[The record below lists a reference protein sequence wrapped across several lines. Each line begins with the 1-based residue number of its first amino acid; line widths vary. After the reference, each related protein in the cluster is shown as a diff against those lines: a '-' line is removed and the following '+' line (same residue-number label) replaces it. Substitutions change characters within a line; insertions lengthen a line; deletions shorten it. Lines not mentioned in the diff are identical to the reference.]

1 MEDSIVLDTRRHQEF
16 NERFEIRLN
25 QQTKEHD
32 RLQGDYRILTEE
44 IQQKQRILHE
54 LQTKSQQ
61 HLQLERDIELTREEY
76 YQLKDELDQFAY
88 TLRFSIE
95 EELKIYEALLN
106 SVERKLIVQSNDYRP
121 LKNQMMKTTES
132 NSYEIA
138 QSMLGLNEIQCS
150 LNAKRSVEW
159 EEKYLQRRF
168 RITRRYLGK
177 MSNEIH
183 SESID

>member
-1 MEDSIVLDTRRHQEF
+1 MKDSFILDTRRHQEY
-16 NERFEIRLN
+16 NQRFEIRFN

-44 IQQKQRILHE
+44 IQQKQRIRNE
-54 LQTKSQQ
+54 LQTKAQQ
-61 HLQLERDIELTREEY
+61 HLRLERDTELTREEY
-76 YQLKDELDQFAY
+76 YQLKDQLDQLTY

-121 LKNQMMKTTES
+121 LKNQMMKTTKS

-150 LNAKRSVEW
+150 FNEKRSVEW

-168 RITRRYLGK
+168 RINRRYLGK
-177 MSNEIH
+177 I
-183 SESID
+183 IQ